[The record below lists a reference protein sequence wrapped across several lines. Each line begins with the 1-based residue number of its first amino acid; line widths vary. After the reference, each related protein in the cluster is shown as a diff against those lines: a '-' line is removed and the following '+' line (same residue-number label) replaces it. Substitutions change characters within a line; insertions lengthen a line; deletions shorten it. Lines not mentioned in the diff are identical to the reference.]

1 MGSSESRIETDQS
14 EDLPE
19 LKKILFVF
27 ALLIAGAVFLLVW
40 NNNSGGGMPFG
51 LPSISLPFSGG
62 GGGGDEG
69 YTRITNTSEDGKFL
83 NDRQIDFL
91 EDIKFKDFQKA
102 ASYHSSEDRKKVNVS
117 KLIGKMF
124 MVKPELLDI
133 MSYEIL
139 RIELDRSKTRARVH
153 TKTKVKLLNTK
164 EIREPELIFY
174 WHKDPAEGWV
184 MKLESSLR

>member
-1 MGSSESRIETDQS
+1 M
-14 EDLPE
+14 
-19 LKKILFVF
+19 KKILFVF
-27 ALLIAGAVFLLVW
+27 SLLIVGAVFLLVW

-62 GGGGDEG
+62 GGGEEG
-69 YTRITNTSEDGKFL
+69 YTRVSPTSSEDGKFL
-83 NDRQIDFL
+83 NERSIDFL

-117 KLIGKMF
+117 RLIGKMF

-153 TKTKVKLLNTK
+153 TRTKVKLLNTK

-174 WHKDPAEGWV
+174 WHKDPNEGWV